1 MPPHPIKGAIMG
13 LLSFIKE
20 AGEKLF
26 GKGEAK
32 AAQEAVAADPSPPNL
47 EALNAAAAKA
57 ISDYIA
63 SQNIS
68 ADGLTV
74 LFDGASGAVTV
85 RGIAPDQATR
95 EKIVLC
101 CGNVHGV
108 DSVNDELSVLEQVE
122 EVAAAQYYTVVS
134 GDNLSKISKQFYGN
148 PNKYM
153 VIFEAN
159 KPMLSHPDKIYPG
172 QMLRIPPAE

>member
-1 MPPHPIKGAIMG
+1 MG
-13 LLSFIKE
+13 LLSFFKE

-47 EALNAAAAKA
+47 EALNQAAANA
-57 ISDYIA
+57 IMSYIG
-63 SQNIS
+63 SQNLT
-68 ADGLTV
+68 AEGLNV
-74 LFDGASGAVTV
+74 VFDGSSGAVTV
-85 RGIAPDQATR
+85 RGIAADQVTR

-101 CGNVHGV
+101 AGNVHGV
-108 DSVNDELSVLEQVE
+108 GAVTDEMTVLE
-122 EVAAAQYYTVVS
+122 EVAEAQFYTVVS
-134 GDNLSKISKQFYGN
+134 GDNLSKISKQYYGN

-153 VIFEAN
+153 LIFEAN

-172 QMLRIPPAE
+172 QMLRIPAEE